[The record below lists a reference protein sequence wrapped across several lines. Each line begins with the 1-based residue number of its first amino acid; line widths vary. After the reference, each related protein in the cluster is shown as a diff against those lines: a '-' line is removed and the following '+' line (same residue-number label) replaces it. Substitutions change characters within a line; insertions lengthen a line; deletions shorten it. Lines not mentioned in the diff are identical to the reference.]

1 MENRYLVLTEHRVF
15 SVWKWTALSFE
26 DVGKEKKGECFFC
39 SRVEEILSASEI
51 RRLCSS
57 GSGLQGGALKM
68 SQIAG
73 TVRIISLF
81 AIPGDWLQNLEQAW
95 FKQLGLGGDSESTGV
110 SPVPIKPL
118 TIKPCSHDYVLAEY
132 ALNVWIRI
140 KVIGINI
147 FVFQAPLT
155 ATDTAILSGNLST
168 QNGNGG
174 GSINLALRRV
184 TSAKGWGE
192 VGVLA
197 VTHFYI
203 PSISGCLD

>member
-81 AIPGDWLQNLEQAW
+81 AIPGHWLQNLEQAW
-95 FKQLGLGGDSESTGV
+95 FKQLGLGGDTESTGV
-110 SPVPIKPL
+110 SPVPCTYTLQSWLHPCRICIKCVNQDQSNWYQYICFSG
-118 TIKPCSHDYVLAEY
+118 TTDCHGHS
-132 ALNVWIRI
+132 NTVWQPFHPEWEWRWI
-140 KVIGINI
+140 
-147 FVFQAPLT
+147 
-155 ATDTAILSGNLST
+155 D
-168 QNGNGG
+168 
-174 GSINLALRRV
+174 
-184 TSAKGWGE
+184 
-192 VGVLA
+192 
-197 VTHFYI
+197 
-203 PSISGCLD
+203 